1 MRDSNESNRKSD
13 GAPEVVDTIIIMPEA
28 RRQTIAA
35 KLAEYEARLTRYQAE
50 TALNKQMDDGL
61 KARDGGM
68 VGKIPNQWI
77 GTIYKIALARALL
90 ADGQVNTFALSSRLQ
105 EEHGGLNPG
114 RFKKAASELESYC
127 QGRRS
132 AE

>member
-1 MRDSNESNRKSD
+1 MRDFNESDRKSD
-13 GAPEVVDTIIIMPEA
+13 GTPEVVDTIIIMPEA
-28 RRQTIAA
+28 RRQTIAN
-35 KLAEYEARLTRYQAE
+35 KLAEYEARLIQHE
-50 TALNKQMDDGL
+50 TEASINKLIGDGL

>member
-1 MRDSNESNRKSD
+1 MRDFNKSDQKSD
-13 GAPEVVDTIIIMPEA
+13 GAPEIVDTIIIMPEA

-35 KLAEYEARLTRYQAE
+35 KLAEYEVRLTRREAE
-50 TALNKQMDDGL
+50 ATLNKQIGDGL

-77 GTIYKIALARALL
+77 GTVYKIELAKALL

-127 QGRRS
+127 QGKRS